1 MYFLLGAINIVYYTL
16 LNRYHG
22 AWGDTLVISHHHNN
36 NEEIDPDPF
45 VLGLGI
51 LTLVFTAGM
60 YLEAR
65 RSNKALTG
73 SVDILTSYQNNPQS
87 LSTRE
92 RGIYRSR
99 WYESQR
105 ALSRGR
111 ELVEGY
117 QELIQHYRLEHEAFR
132 FGSSRLRVSRADV
145 RDLQRMA
152 TQIGRATSSLAT
164 HIDRLSEF
172 LDDEDFQYVES
183 IRDVLEENQQPHS
196 FDAVVLLA
204 LRSLD
209 LFDELLGEIGRR
221 EGFGESAP
229 PDDEC

>member
-1 MYFLLGAINIVYYTL
+1 MI
-16 LNRYHG
+16 
-22 AWGDTLVISHHHNN
+22 HHHNN
-36 NEEIDPDPF
+36 NEEVDPDPF

-65 RSNKALTG
+65 RSNKTSALAAA
-73 SVDILTSYQNNPQS
+73 YQNNPQP

-99 WYESQR
+99 WYEAQR

-117 QELIQHYRLEHEAFR
+117 QELIQHYRLESEAFR

-152 TQIGRATSSLAT
+152 AQIGKATSALAT

-196 FDAVVLLA
+196 FDAVILLA

-209 LFDELLGEIGRR
+209 LFDELLGEIGLR
-221 EGFGESAP
+221 EGFGESAS
-229 PDDEC
+229 PDDE

>member
-1 MYFLLGAINIVYYTL
+1 M
-16 LNRYHG
+16 
-22 AWGDTLVISHHHNN
+22 ISHHHNN

-45 VLGLGI
+45 VIGLGI

-73 SVDILTSYQNNPQS
+73 AIDVLGDYQNNPKP
-87 LSTRE
+87 LSTRQ

-99 WYESQR
+99 WYEAQR

-117 QELIQHYRLEHEAFR
+117 QELIQRYRLESEAFR
-132 FGSSRLRVSRADV
+132 FGTSRLRVSRADV

-152 TQIGRATSSLAT
+152 TQIGRATSALAT
-164 HIDRLSEF
+164 HIYGLSEF
-172 LDDEDFQYVES
+172 LDDEDFHSVES
-183 IRDVLEENQQPHS
+183 IWEVLEENQQPHS

-209 LFDELLGEIGRR
+209 LFDELLGEIGLR

-229 PDDEC
+229 PDDE